1 MSVKPRSQ
9 DKVRVGMGMYMVG
22 SKGDQRVQAGTIWQ
36 KMEDMFKAY
45 VLQSVLPELV

>member
-22 SKGDQRVQAGTIWQ
+22 SKGSQRGM
-36 KMEDMFKAY
+36 MEDMLKAY
-45 VLQSVLPELV
+45 VLQSVLLELV